1 MKKHAF
7 FLSAVQPAG
16 FLTEG
21 CAKKTTLSMTPC

>member
-1 MKKHAF
+1 MKKNVLF

-21 CAKKTTLSMTPC
+21 CAKKQPCL